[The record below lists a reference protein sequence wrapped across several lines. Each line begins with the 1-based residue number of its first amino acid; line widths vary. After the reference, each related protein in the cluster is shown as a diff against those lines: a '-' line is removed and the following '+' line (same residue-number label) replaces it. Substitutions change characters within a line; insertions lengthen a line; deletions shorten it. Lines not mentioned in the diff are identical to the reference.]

1 MTQLQV
7 FVWSELFETGVE
19 LIDSQHKV
27 LVALTNRLAE
37 AVLQDDPEQGR
48 TVLAQLKAY
57 AVRHFSEE
65 EAWSVQA
72 GQPPQA
78 LVAHHATH
86 QGFLEQVLRF
96 AEGWQGDR
104 AQAMALHRF
113 LSAWLIAHILGDDRQ
128 MVQRLS
134 QQSGSALQA
143 PVELGAGEK
152 VLLEAS
158 HNLHEALSGMAQDL
172 ERQVQART
180 AELKESNQRLRRNF
194 LTGVRTFT
202 SLMELRGGMLA
213 GHSRRVA
220 ELARKLAVHLK
231 LESEA
236 VQQVFLGALL
246 HDLGKI
252 GLPDEL
258 LGKPVA
264 QMNSQE
270 LSLYRAHAV
279 NGEAAL
285 IAMEDLHGAAQVVR
299 HHHGPWDG
307 KGFPDGLVG
316 ERIPLE
322 ARIVAVVNDLD
333 GLQHGTISLRRLSMD
348 ESLKVIQDNK
358 GVRYDPQIADALI
371 ALLGRAGTAAEPEVA
386 TTCARLRPGMTLT
399 RDLITADG
407 MLLLAAHNSLETQTI
422 SPERYVV
429 ERHLCIDTTAAG
441 GNASLLATAA

>member
-1 MTQLQV
+1 MAQLQV
-7 FVWSELFETGVE
+7 FVWSELFETGVA

-27 LVALTNRLAE
+27 LVALTNRLAA
-37 AVLQDDPEQGR
+37 AVAKGETQQGLD
-48 TVLAQLKAY
+48 VLAHLKDY
-57 AVRHFSEE
+57 AARHFAEE

-72 GQPPQA
+72 GQPPRA

-86 QGFLEQVLRF
+86 ERFLEQVLRF
-96 AEGWQGDR
+96 ADGWQGDP

-134 QQSGSALQA
+134 QQPDSALSA

-172 ERQVQART
+172 EQTVKART
-180 AELKESNQRLRRNF
+180 EELHESNRRLRRNF

-202 SLMELRGGMLA
+202 SLMELRGGLLA

-220 ELARKLAVHLK
+220 DLARQLAVSLK
-231 LESEA
+231 LESEV
-236 VQQVFLGALL
+236 VQQLFLGALL

-252 GLPDEL
+252 GLPDGL
-258 LGKPVA
+258 LGKPVT
-264 QMNSQE
+264 QMNSAE
-270 LSLYRAHAV
+270 LSLYRAHAA

-299 HHHGPWDG
+299 HHHERWDG
-307 KGFPDGLVG
+307 KGYPDGLAA

-333 GLQHGTISLRRLSMD
+333 GLQHGSITSRRLSMD
-348 ESLKVIQDNK
+348 EALKVIQESRSE
-358 GVRYDPQIADALI
+358 RYDPQIVDALV
-371 ALLGRAGTAAEPEVA
+371 ALLGRGGVTDEPEVV

-399 RDLITADG
+399 RDLITTDG
-407 MLLLAAHNSLETQTI
+407 MLLLAAHNSLEAQTI
-422 SPERYVV
+422 ERIRRFLGVGSMADLKVYVRPEA
-429 ERHLCIDTTAAG
+429 E
-441 GNASLLATAA
+441 ASR